1 MSASSDTPANTPEKA
16 AEWLY
21 RGVWAVLVRWFAV
34 PEHPPDLP
42 ARPGVTVERFH
53 PSPAFVR
60 YLKLWFWLGLALV
73 DGALLLAWIALFFL
87 NDRLGLALAPVFFV
101 VAVLPELLAYVAIH
115 LRYDSTWYLLSDRS
129 LRIRRGIWTIRET
142 TVTFENVQDVKIRQG
157 PAERLFG
164 IADVIVETAGGGG
177 GKHGSADGSESP
189 HTGLIEGVADAARIR
204 DLIMDRVR
212 RSRTAGLGDEV
223 QEPRRA
229 DRSTGRGWT
238 PEHVAALR
246 EIRDALAQVRDA
258 R

>member
-1 MSASSDTPANTPEKA
+1 MSASPDSPGR

-21 RGVWAVLVRWFAV
+21 RGLWGVLVRWFAV

-60 YLKLWFWLGLALV
+60 YLKLWFWLGLAIF
-73 DGALLLAWIALFFL
+73 DGALLLAWIVILFL
-87 NDRLGLALAPVFFV
+87 NQRLGLALAPIFFV
-101 VAVLPELLAYVAIH
+101 VAVLPDLLAYVAIH

-142 TVTFENVQDVKIRQG
+142 TVTFENVQDVKISQG
-157 PAERLFG
+157 PVERLFG

-177 GKHGSADGSESP
+177 KKQGGDGSVPS
-189 HTGLIEGVADAARIR
+189 HTGLIEGVTDAARIR

-212 RSRTAGLGDEV
+212 RSRTAGLGDEAR
-223 QEPRRA
+223 EPHRM
-229 DRSTGRGWT
+229 DRSPGRGWS

-246 EIRDALAQVRDA
+246 EIRDEIAGLRRASSS
-258 R
+258 

>member
-1 MSASSDTPANTPEKA
+1 MSPSPDNSGKA

-73 DGALLLAWIALFFL
+73 DGTLLLGWIALFFL
-87 NDRLGLALAPVFFV
+87 NNRAGLVLAPVFFV
-101 VAVLPELLAYVAIH
+101 VAVLPDLIAYVAIH

-129 LRIRRGIWTIRET
+129 LRIRSGIWTIRET
-142 TVTFENVQDVKIRQG
+142 TITFENVQNVEISQG
-157 PAERLFG
+157 PVERLFG
-164 IADVIVETAGGGG
+164 IADVSVETAGGGRHESG
-177 GKHGSADGSESP
+177 DGSSSS

-212 RSRTAGLGDEV
+212 RSRSAGLGDE
-223 QEPRRA
+223 PRETRLA
-229 DRSTGRGWT
+229 DRSPGRSWT
-238 PEHVAALR
+238 AEHVAALR
-246 EIRDALAQVRDA
+246 EIRDALTQVRDV

>member
-1 MSASSDTPANTPEKA
+1 MSASPDSPGRA

-21 RGVWAVLVRWFAV
+21 RGLWGVLVRWFAV

-60 YLKLWFWLGLALV
+60 YLKLWFWLGLAIFN
-73 DGALLLAWIALFFL
+73 GALLLAWIAILFV
-87 NDRLGLALAPVFFV
+87 NQRLGLALAPVFFV
-101 VAVLPELLAYVAIH
+101 VVVLPDLLAYVAIH

-142 TVTFENVQDVKIRQG
+142 TVTFENVQDVKISQG
-157 PAERLFG
+157 PVERLFG

-177 GKHGSADGSESP
+177 KKQSGDGSVPS
-189 HTGLIEGVADAARIR
+189 HTGLIEGVTDAARIR

-212 RSRTAGLGDEV
+212 RSRTAGLGDEAR
-223 QEPRRA
+223 EPRRA
-229 DRSTGRGWT
+229 DRSQGRGWS

-246 EIRDALAQVRDA
+246 EIRDEIA
-258 R
+258 RLRGVSAS

>member
-1 MSASSDTPANTPEKA
+1 MSPSSDTPEKA

-21 RGVWAVLVRWFAV
+21 RGLWGVLVRWFAV

-42 ARPGVTVERFH
+42 AAPGVTVERFH

-60 YLKLWFWLGLALV
+60 YLKLWFWVGLAIV

-87 NDRLGLALAPVFFV
+87 NNRAGLLLAPVFFV
-101 VAVLPELLAYVAIH
+101 VIILPNLLAYVAIH

-157 PAERLFG
+157 PVERLFG

-177 GKHGSADGSESP
+177 KQGSGDGSVP
-189 HTGLIEGVADAARIR
+189 AHTGLIEGVTDAARIR

-212 RSRTAGLGDEV
+212 RSRSAGLGDEGR
-223 QEPRRA
+223 EARHTPRSSA
-229 DRSTGRGWT
+229 GAWG

-246 EIRDALAQVRDA
+246 EIRDALTQVRDA

>member
-1 MSASSDTPANTPEKA
+1 MRDPLQSSQASQKA

-21 RGVWAVLVRWFAV
+21 RGLWGVLVRWFAV

-60 YLKLWFWLGLALV
+60 YLKLWFWIGLAVV
-73 DGALLLAWIALFFL
+73 DGALLIGWIATFFV
-87 NDRLGLALAPVFFV
+87 DARLGLALAPVFF
-101 VAVLPELLAYVAIH
+101 AVTILPDLLAYVAIH

-142 TVTFENVQDVKIRQG
+142 TITFENVQDVTIRQG
-157 PAERLFG
+157 PVERLFG

-177 GKHGSADGSESP
+177 GKKTEDGAVP
-189 HTGLIEGVADAARIR
+189 AHTGLIEGVADAARIR

-212 RSRTAGLGDEV
+212 RSRTAGLGDEPR
-223 QEPRRA
+223 ETRRA
-229 DRSTGRGWT
+229 VRPPGTWT

-246 EIRDALAQVRDA
+246 EIRDALAHWRDA